1 LQLEQQR
8 RFLAFESEDQKS
20 KIQSRMHDYDEHD
33 PYHGARMRMVKKQL
47 ADRGIRDERV
57 LQAMTTVPRHEFLPP
72 HAWREAYDD
81 HPLPIG
87 EGQTISQ
94 PYIVAFMVEA
104 LAVEPFD
111 TVLEIGA
118 GTGYEA
124 AVLSRI
130 AAQVYTVERI
140 ASLAEQARQNFARL
154 CYHNIEVVIG
164 DGSEGLPQFAPYKRI
179 IVAAA
184 ASTIPE
190 ALPQQLDENGILVI
204 PIGIEF
210 QELQR
215 VQKSGGEITVT
226 NLGGC
231 RFVPL
236 IGSGD

>member
-1 LQLEQQR
+1 M
-8 RFLAFESEDQKS
+8 DQS
-20 KIQSRMHDYDEHD
+20 DEHD
-33 PYHGARMRMVKKQL
+33 PFLGRRMRMVKKQL

-57 LQAMTTVPRHEFLPP
+57 LRAMASVPRHEFLPQ
-72 HAWREAYDD
+72 HAWDDAYED
-81 HPLPIG
+81 HPMPIG

-94 PYIVAFMVEA
+94 PYIVAFMIEA
-104 LAVEPFD
+104 LALEASD

-118 GTGYEA
+118 GTGYQA

-140 ASLAEQARQNFARL
+140 APLAEQARQNFARL
-154 CYHNIEVVIG
+154 GYHNIEVVIG
-164 DGSEGLPQFAPYKRI
+164 NGSEGLPQFAPYKRI

-184 ASTIPE
+184 ASTVPG
-190 ALPQQLDENGILVI
+190 ALQRQLDENGILVI
-204 PIGIEF
+204 PIGNDI

-215 VQKSGGEITVT
+215 VHKSGGEITVS

-236 IGSGD
+236 IGG